1 MEMSW
6 AQVLKEQEGSISI
19 KELSAATMI
28 KTEDI
33 ISTLQHLNLI
43 QYQKGQHVICAA
55 PAVIER
61 HLKQA
66 GSPGLQVP
74 SLHSGPCLQCSH
86 ADWLCMPL
94 PSLFA
99 VRGDG
104 ASPGLLSL
112 HPCQMRSVKAQ
123 LPKQCFSRS
132 LLTTCLRMQVDP
144 KFIVWC
150 PYSAEREY
158 ALYRN

>member
-1 MEMSW
+1 MCM
-6 AQVLKEQEGSISI
+6 QVLKEQEGSISI

-74 SLHSGPCLQCSH
+74 PRTLFSFSLFVPRAVHSPVALTVAPCPASPPVRPS
-86 ADWLCMPL
+86 LCMRPL
-94 PSLFA
+94 SA
-99 VRGDG
+99 ASG
-104 ASPGLLSL
+104 AGCIFSKCRAPYLRNAFCGAGGPQVHCLVSLLS
-112 HPCQMRSVKAQ
+112 
-123 LPKQCFSRS
+123 
-132 LLTTCLRMQVDP
+132 
-144 KFIVWC
+144 
-150 PYSAEREY
+150 
-158 ALYRN
+158 